1 MKNFYFCIITYF
13 NEKSDNGP
21 ADKRKMQVL
30 PGRFG
35 GKFDEN
41 LNLDD
46 SEHRRKQA
54 AVEVKKSRT
63 QHFSLHLFT
72 GDFEDYEGPRQAGLI
87 P

>member
-1 MKNFYFCIITYF
+1 
-13 NEKSDNGP
+13 
-21 ADKRKMQVL
+21 MQVL

-54 AVEVKKSRT
+54 AVEVKKSRR
-63 QHFSLHLFT
+63 QHFSR
-72 GDFEDYEGPRQAGLI
+72 YIYSQATLRTMKDLAKQDTFHEQVKI
-87 P
+87 RVKIQETVSL

>member
-1 MKNFYFCIITYF
+1 M
-13 NEKSDNGP
+13 KSDNGP

-35 GKFDEN
+35 GQFDKDP

-54 AVEVKKSRT
+54 AVEVRKQAKRHSLLLKKLYLGNIKD
-63 QHFSLHLFT
+63 H
-72 GDFEDYEGPRQAGLI
+72 EGTCQKGLI
-87 P
+87 Q

>member
-1 MKNFYFCIITYF
+1 M
-13 NEKSDNGP
+13 
-21 ADKRKMQVL
+21 L

-54 AVEVKKSRT
+54 AVEVKNPERNIYLYIYLQATLRT
-63 QHFSLHLFT
+63 MKDLAKQDSFHEQVKIRVKIQETVSL
-72 GDFEDYEGPRQAGLI
+72 
-87 P
+87 

>member
-1 MKNFYFCIITYF
+1 MTSFFICTQ
-13 NEKSDNGP
+13 SDNGP

-35 GKFDEN
+35 GQFDRDP

-54 AVEVKKSRT
+54 AVEVKQSKKET
-63 QHFSLHLFT
+63 FS
-72 GDFEDYEGPRQAGLI
+72 P
-87 P
+87 

>member
-1 MKNFYFCIITYF
+1 MKIFCLIVILM
-13 NEKSDNGP
+13 KSDNGP

-54 AVEVKKSRT
+54 AVEVKKIQNAT
-63 QHFSLHLFT
+63 FFFT
-72 GDFEDYEGPRQAGLI
+72 IIHRRL
-87 P
+87 